1 MRRKKIIFL
10 LGILFLL
17 PGVSM
22 AKTGNQLPDTVRVGL
37 VQQAPFLTFL
47 TNGSY
52 QLIDQAS
59 NQQINL
65 AADKKWMVKAVNG
78 QVELYLLNN
87 NNSGNVSRGENIYL
101 KGRFTGPL
109 VVKARSS
116 EQEKLAVLSA
126 GGKLTGWPSEP
137 AVEVLNLTPLQ
148 YGKEKTKLPPNKIVV
163 LSQQA
168 SKEID
173 LTSGQNL
180 FTLYNGEKANRYR
193 GSLEF
198 RVAPEG
204 LTAIN
209 TLPLE
214 EYLLGVVPNEMY
226 AQWPIEA
233 LKAQAVVAR
242 SYVLAQMGS
251 YNQQGFDVLATQ
263 ASQVYRGADSEN
275 PVTTQA
281 VCLTKGEILAHAGQP
296 VDAVFHSSSGGF
308 TENSEEVWKNSLAYL
323 RSKPDPHDNNEKYYN
338 WSVSYTQEQLKQQ
351 LAGKK
356 QWRQGDKYIE
366 PVNFKEITDLVELE
380 RTSSGA
386 RVKRLA
392 VCGIGPDDQELKVEI
407 YNADAVRTLLGLK
420 SAFFTLEKTFNAEQ
434 KLEQVTF
441 RGNGWGHGI
450 GMSQYGAL
458 GMARQGF
465 NYRDILLYY
474 YTGVDLIKP

>member
-22 AKTGNQLPDTVRVGL
+22 AKSGNQLPGTVRVGL

-52 QLIDQAS
+52 QLVDQAS

-65 AADKKWMVKAVNG
+65 AAEKKWMVKAVNG

-87 NNSGNVSRGENIYL
+87 NNSGNVSRGENMYL
-101 KGRFTGPL
+101 KGRFTGPV

-137 AVEVLNLTPLQ
+137 EVYIWN
-148 YGKEKTKLPPNKIVV
+148 GKEKTKMPSNKIVV

-180 FTLYNGEKANRYR
+180 FTLYNGEKTNRYR

-198 RVAPEG
+198 RAAPEG

-214 EYLLGVVPNEMY
+214 EYLFGVVPNEMY

-263 ASQVYRGADSEN
+263 ASQVYGGADSEN

-281 VCLTKGEILAHAGQP
+281 VCLTKGEILTHAGRP

-308 TENSEEVWKNSLAYL
+308 TENSEEIWKNSLAYL

-366 PVNFKEITDLVELE
+366 PVNFKEITDLVELQ

-434 KLEQVTF
+434 KLELVTF
-441 RGNGWGHGI
+441 RGNGWGHGV

-458 GMARQGF
+458 GLARQGF

>member
-10 LGILFLL
+10 LGIFLLL

-22 AKTGNQLPDTVRVGL
+22 AKTSDQLPDTVRVGL
-37 VQQAPFLTFL
+37 VQQAPFLNFST
-47 TNGSY
+47 TGDY

-65 AADKKWMVKAVNG
+65 TADKRWMVKAVNA
-78 QVELYLLNN
+78 QVELYLVTNN
-87 NNSGNVSRGENIYL
+87 DLGNVSRGQSMYL
-101 KGRFTGPL
+101 KGRFTGPV

-126 GGKLTGWPSEP
+126 GGKLTGWPIESE
-137 AVEVLNLTPLQ
+137 VYIWN
-148 YGKEKTKLPPNKIVV
+148 GKEKTKLTPNKIVV

-168 SKEID
+168 LKEIA

-180 FTLYNGEKANRYR
+180 FTLYNGEKTNRYR

-198 RVAPEG
+198 RAAPEG

-214 EYLLGVVPNEMY
+214 EYLFGVVPNEMY
-226 AQWPIEA
+226 ALWPVEA

-263 ASQVYRGADSEN
+263 ASQVYRGIDSEN
-275 PVTTQA
+275 PLTTQA
-281 VCLTKGEILAHAGQP
+281 VCLTKGEILTYGGRP

-323 RSKPDPHDNNEKYYN
+323 RGKPDPYDLNEKHYN
-338 WSVSYTQEQLKQQ
+338 WLVSYTQEQLKQQ
-351 LAGKK
+351 LASKK

-366 PVNFKEITDLVELE
+366 QVNFKEITDLVELE

-420 SAFFTLEKTFNAEQ
+420 SAFFTLEKTFSAEQ
-434 KLEQVTF
+434 KLERVTF
-441 RGNGWGHGI
+441 RGNGWGHGV

-458 GMARQGF
+458 GMAKQGF

-474 YTGVDLIKP
+474 YPGVDLIKK

>member
-1 MRRKKIIFL
+1 MRQKKIIFL
-10 LGILFLL
+10 LGILLLL
-17 PGVSM
+17 PGISM

-37 VQQAPFLTFL
+37 VQQAPLLTFSA
-47 TNGSY
+47 TGSY

-65 AADKKWMVKAVNG
+65 AAEKRWMVKDVNG
-78 QVELYLLNN
+78 QVELYLVADNGL
-87 NNSGNVSRGENIYL
+87 GNVSRGENIYL
-101 KGRFTGPL
+101 KGRFTGP
-109 VVKARSS
+109 VVIKARSS

-126 GGKLTGWPSEP
+126 GGKLTGWPVEP
-137 AVEVLNLTPLQ
+137 EVYVWN
-148 YGKEKTKLPPNKIVV
+148 GKEKTKLPPNKIVV
-163 LSQQA
+163 LSQQT
-168 SKEID
+168 SKEIA

-198 RVAPEG
+198 RTAPEG

-209 TLPLE
+209 TLSLE
-214 EYLLGVVPNEMY
+214 EYLIGVVPNEMY

-263 ASQVYRGADSEN
+263 ASQVYRGIDSEN

-281 VCLTKGEILAHAGQP
+281 VCQTKGEILTYGGRP

-308 TENSEEVWKNSLAYL
+308 IENSEEVWKNSLAYL
-323 RSKPDPHDNNEKYYN
+323 RGKPDLYDTNEKHYN
-338 WSVSYTQEQLKQQ
+338 WLVSYTKEQLKQQ

-366 PVNFKEITDLVELE
+366 QVNFKEITDLVELE

-420 SAFFTLEKTFNAEQ
+420 SAFFTLEKTFNAGQ
-434 KLEQVTF
+434 KLELVTF
-441 RGNGWGHGI
+441 RGNGWGHGT

-474 YTGVDLIKP
+474 YTGVDLIKS

>member
-1 MRRKKIIFL
+1 
-10 LGILFLL
+10 
-17 PGVSM
+17 
-22 AKTGNQLPDTVRVGL
+22 L
-37 VQQAPFLTFL
+37 VQQAPFLTFSV
-47 TNGSY
+47 NGSY

-59 NQQINL
+59 NQQVDL
-65 AADKKWMVKAVNG
+65 AADKRWMVKAVNG

-87 NNSGNVSRGENIYL
+87 NDLGNVSRGENSYL
-101 KGRFTGPL
+101 KGRFNGP
-109 VVKARSS
+109 VVIKARSPA
-116 EQEKLAVLSA
+116 QEKLAVLSA
-126 GGKLTGWPSEP
+126 GGKLTGWPSKPELY
-137 AVEVLNLTPLQ
+137 AWK
-148 YGKEKTKLPPNKIVV
+148 GKEKTKLPSSKIVV

-180 FTLYNGEKANRYR
+180 FTLYNTATANRYR

-198 RVAPEG
+198 RVTPGG
-204 LTAIN
+204 LTVIN

-214 EYLLGVVPNEMY
+214 EYLFGVVPNEMY

-275 PVTTQA
+275 PLSTQA
-281 VCLTKGEILAHAGQP
+281 VCSTKGEILTYGGRP

-308 TENSEEVWKNSLAYL
+308 TENSEEVWKNFLPYL
-323 RSKPDPHDNNEKYYN
+323 RSKPDPYDNNEKHYN

-366 PVNFKEITDLVELE
+366 PVNFEEITDLVELE
-380 RTSSGA
+380 RASSGS

-392 VCGIGPDDQELKVEI
+392 LCGIGPDEQELKVEI
-407 YNADAVRTLLGLK
+407 YNADAVRTIFSLK

-434 KLEQVTF
+434 KLEMATF
-441 RGNGWGHGI
+441 RGNGWGHGV

-465 NYRDILLYY
+465 NYRAILLYY
-474 YTGVDLIKP
+474 YTGVDLIKL